1 MRTHLI
7 VQDTTE
13 ILDRILERVKSV
25 DPVNVRKWFEDLT
38 AVSFD
43 GGLLQVGCQ
52 ESSWAQ
58 YLHDRCLA
66 TFTHAAQ
73 SITGHLVSVQFVV
86 TGRQGGQPDPIAA
99 RPQVR
104 LHPDYTFDSFVVG
117 PCNRLA
123 HASCIA
129 ISQNPGMIYNPLF
142 LYGNVGLGKTHLLHA
157 VCHDARKQSP
167 DINIQFHSCE
177 QFVNGFISAIEQGC
191 LTEFQNQYRSVDI
204 LIIDDVQ
211 FLSEREQSQEEFFH
225 TFNALYNNR
234 KQIVLTADSAPQD
247 LAKLEERLISRF
259 KWGLVARLDAPS
271 YETRIAIVKKK
282 AHLRGLTLPD
292 NVAELIAEQIKTNI
306 RELEG
311 ALTVIYATARAANQ
325 PITLEL
331 AKQAL
336 GVQEAAAA
344 RSITMADIIRAVSE
358 QFDVRIT
365 DLQSK
370 KRSQSIAL
378 PRQVCMY
385 LARSITRHSL
395 EEIGGHL
402 GGRDHSTVVHACTKI
417 EQLYKADADFRV
429 RIDKLT
435 GWIMQTNG

>member
-1 MRTHLI
+1 MV

-13 ILDRILERVKSV
+13 ILERILERVKTV
-25 DPVNVRKWFEDLT
+25 DPVNIRKWFDELT
-38 AVSFD
+38 PVSFD
-43 GGLLQVGCQ
+43 GGLLQVGCP
-52 ESSWAQ
+52 EASWAQ

-73 SITGHLVSVQFVV
+73 SITGHLVGVQFVV
-86 TGRQGGQPDPIAA
+86 IGRPDTSADIDAVQP
-99 RPQVR
+99 RVR

-123 HASCIA
+123 HASCVA
-129 ISQNPGMIYNPLF
+129 VSQNPGMIYNPLF

-157 VCHDARKQSP
+157 ICHDARKQAP
-167 DINIQFHSCE
+167 YVNIQFHSCE

-191 LTEFQNQYRSVDI
+191 LTEFQNQYRGVDI

-211 FLSEREQSQEEFFH
+211 FLREREQSQEEFFH

-234 KQIVLTADSAPQD
+234 KQIILTADSAPQD
-247 LAKLEERLISRF
+247 LAALEDRLISRF

-282 AHLRGLTLPD
+282 ASLRGLMLPD
-292 NVAELIAEQIKTNI
+292 NVSELIAEQIKTNI

-325 PITLEL
+325 AISLEL

-336 GVQEAAAA
+336 GIQEAATA
-344 RSITMADIIRAVSE
+344 RSITMSDIVRAVSD

-385 LARSITRHSL
+385 LARSLTRHSL

-417 EQLYKADADFRV
+417 EQMYKADADFRD

-435 GWIMQTNG
+435 GWVMQSNG

>member
-1 MRTHLI
+1 MV

-13 ILDRILERVKSV
+13 IVERILDRVKTV
-25 DPVNVRKWFEDLT
+25 DPVNTRKWFDDLT
-38 AVSFD
+38 VVSFE
-43 GGLLQVGCQ
+43 GGLLKIGCA
-52 ESSWAQ
+52 EPSWVQ
-58 YLHDRCLA
+58 YLRDHCQS
-66 TFTHAAQ
+66 TFTYAAQ
-73 SITGHLVSVQFVV
+73 SVTGHLVSVQFVPV
-86 TGRQGGQPDPIAA
+86 DPQEGIEQPVRVGADI
-99 RPQVR
+99 R

-123 HASCIA
+123 HASCVA
-129 ISQNPGMIYNPLF
+129 ISQNPGTIYNPLF

-157 VCHDARKQSP
+157 VCHETRKLSP
-167 DINIQFHSCE
+167 HAAIQFLSCE
-177 QFVNGFISAIEQGC
+177 QFVNGFISAIEQGT
-191 LTEFQNQYRSVDI
+191 LADFQNQFRSVDI

-211 FLSEREQSQEEFFH
+211 FLREREHSQEEFFH

-247 LAKLEERLISRF
+247 LAALEERLISRF

-292 NVAELIAEQIKTNI
+292 NVAELIAEHIKTNI

-311 ALTVIYATARAANQ
+311 ALTVIYATSRAANS

-336 GVQEAAAA
+336 GVQEQTTA
-344 RSITMADIIRAVSE
+344 RSITMIDIVRAVSE

-385 LARSITRHSL
+385 LARNLTRHSL

-402 GGRDHSTVVHACTKI
+402 GGRDHSTVVHACSKI
-417 EQLYKADADFRV
+417 EQVYKSDAEFRS

-435 GWIMQTNG
+435 GAILKNNA

>member
-1 MRTHLI
+1 MV

-25 DPVNVRKWFEDLT
+25 DPVNTRKWFDELT
-38 AVSFD
+38 PVSFD
-43 GGLLQVGCQ
+43 GGVLQIGCQ
-52 ESSWAQ
+52 DLSWAQ
-58 YLHDRCLA
+58 YLQQRCQA
-66 TFTHAAQ
+66 NFTQAAQ
-73 SITGHLVSVQFVV
+73 SITGHLVAVRFVV
-86 TGRQGGQPDPIAA
+86 SGRESAA
-99 RPQVR
+99 DTDTAADQRHVL
-104 LHPDYTFDSFVVG
+104 LHPDYTFGSFVVG

-123 HASCIA
+123 HASCVA
-129 ISQNPGMIYNPLF
+129 VSQNPGMIYNPLF

-157 VCHDARKQSP
+157 VCHGARKQAP
-167 DINIQFHSCE
+167 NLNIQFHSCE
-177 QFVNGFISAIEQGC
+177 EFVNDFINAIEQGS
-191 LTEFQNQYRSVDI
+191 LPEFQNQYRNIDI

-211 FLSEREQSQEEFFH
+211 FLREREQSQEEFFH

-247 LAKLEERLISRF
+247 LAALEERLISRF

-271 YETRIAIVKKK
+271 YETRVAIVKKK
-282 AHLRGLTLPD
+282 SHLRGLELPD
-292 NVAELIAEQIKTNI
+292 NVAELIAQQIKTNI

-311 ALTVIYATARAANQ
+311 ALTIIYATSRAADR

-336 GVQEAAAA
+336 GVQEVTLA
-344 RSITMADIIRAVSE
+344 RGIAMSDIVQSISE

-385 LARSITRHSL
+385 LARSLTRHSL

-417 EQLYKADADFRV
+417 EQLYKDDAAFRD
-429 RIDKLT
+429 RIDRLT
-435 GWIMQTNG
+435 SHIIQNNR